1 MKIRNPA
8 ISILQLVNLSF
19 NYVIQTS
26 NIYKIDESHALKHSM
41 DVYQY
46 SKNIYNS
53 ELFKNSYLKNQ
64 ENIIYMAAIGHD
76 MCDKKYMNETEGI
89 IKYKSYLSGYMTK
102 NDLDAMSKIINTMSY
117 SKVVKNG
124 YPKLGKYQ
132 LAYHIVREADLLSA
146 YDLDRCLIYSLICE
160 KLDYDLAVNRV
171 INIANERILHYR
183 KDNLFVTPFSKRK
196 SILLHYNTLQKVKSL
211 ENIVNIL

>member
-1 MKIRNPA
+1 MDQEKGIYRIKHHMKDIMDEEELD
-8 ISILQLVNLSF
+8 ILGKILS
-19 NYVIQTS
+19 
-26 NIYKIDESHALKHSM
+26 
-41 DVYQY
+41 
-46 SKNIYNS
+46 
-53 ELFKNSYLKNQ
+53 
-64 ENIIYMAAIGHD
+64 
-76 MCDKKYMNETEGI
+76 
-89 IKYKSYLSGYMTK
+89 
-102 NDLDAMSKIINTMSY
+102 TMSY
-117 SKVVKNG
+117 STVKKNG
-124 YPKLGKYQ
+124 YPDLGEYQ